1 VLLSI
6 EVDPSGQAI
15 DVRLVRSLGRGLD
28 EVMIAAVKK
37 CLFMQGMHNGGPVT
51 AAARIEVRFRL

>member
-28 EVMIAAVKK
+28 EVMIAAVIV
-37 CLFMQGMHNGGPVT
+37 LT
-51 AAARIEVRFRL
+51 I